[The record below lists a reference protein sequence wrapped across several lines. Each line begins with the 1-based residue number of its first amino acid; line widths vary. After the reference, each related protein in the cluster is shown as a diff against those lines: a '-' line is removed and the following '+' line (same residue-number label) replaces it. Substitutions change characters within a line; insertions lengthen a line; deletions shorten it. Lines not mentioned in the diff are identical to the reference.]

1 MARPLGCRWVQR
13 CSERP
18 LGWPLRVVLIRWGLQ
33 PDTWHAY
40 TLNSEGLP
48 VSTIHMGLA
57 DVFADYPGYQ
67 LRYGYTAL
75 PTDALVA
82 ALKGHGG
89 AWRCLRVACASDVE
103 HVA

>member
-1 MARPLGCRWVQR
+1 MGRPLGCRWVQR

-18 LGWPLRVVLIRWGLQ
+18 TGWPLRVVLVRWNVPGE
-33 PDTWHAY
+33 TWHAY

-48 VSTIHMGLA
+48 VSTIHNGLA
-57 DVFADYPGYQ
+57 SAFEAYPGYQ
-67 LRYGYTAL
+67 LRYGYAAL
-75 PTDALVA
+75 PSRDLVD
-82 ALKGHGG
+82 ALKGHGC